1 MIKLQDVTKEIK
13 GNKVVENFNYEF
25 LENKCYLVTGHNGSG
40 KTMLLRL
47 LCGLLTPTN
56 GTIKYK
62 KQCEYGVI
70 IENPKFLNYE
80 TGLYNL
86 QYLASINKKISDEE
100 IIKYLKIFNLYDV
113 RKKNVKTYSLGMCQR
128 LALAQALMENP
139 NVILLDEPFNA
150 LDADNYS
157 NVINVLQEE
166 KSKGKLIIIASHT
179 NLENKENLF
188 DIEIKMNDGKIV
200 EENILNI

>member
-1 MIKLQDVTKEIK
+1 MIKLKDVTKDIK
-13 GNKVVENFNYEF
+13 GNKVVESFSYEF
-25 LENKCYLVTGHNGSG
+25 LQGKCYLVTGHNGSG

-56 GTIKYK
+56 GIIKHK
-62 KQCEYGVI
+62 EKCEYGVI
-70 IENPKFLNYE
+70 IENPKFLSYE
-80 TGLYNL
+80 SGLYNL

-100 IIKYLKIFNLYDV
+100 IEKYLKIFNLYDV

-150 LDADNYS
+150 LDAENYD

-166 KSKGKLIIIASHT
+166 KSKGKLIVIASHT

-188 DIEIKMNDGKIV
+188 DVEIKMNDGKLV
-200 EENILNI
+200 EETVFN